1 MLGPARNRRPDTSRG
16 PALRPACAPHPL
28 STEKASPALPVNPA
42 RRGTTGRK
50 ESLVTCQS
58 SSLAQPL
65 RAQALE
71 SKRLGWILAAP
82 SSSRVL
88 LGKIPISLGVRKAEV
103 TSAPSSRLM
112 GLLWRLTRSKR
123 AKPSDQRPES
133 AGAHK
138 CWRLLFTSSSSPF
151 TAPHTARA
159 RAGGFPSP
167 HLPDF
172 PRLSSPPSLPPSPPA
187 FSPTRRP
194 TGPAASLCLS
204 SPANFSCTFWGSARA
219 LPWESLLSPE
229 LPAAGGPSARLS
241 RQPNMT
247 RALSGTLDSERFRVS
262 VPPDGGCREA
272 TAEIGHCLLREQMS
286 W

>member
-1 MLGPARNRRPDTSRG
+1 MTREVNTDALIYCLYRKYLVSPARAAGAGPARNRRPDTSRG
-16 PALRPACAPHPL
+16 PALRPACVPHPL
-28 STEKASPALPVNPA
+28 GMEKASPTLPVNPA
-42 RRGTTGRK
+42 QRGTTGRK

-123 AKPSDQRPES
+123 SKRAKPSDQRPES

-138 CWRLLFTSSSSPF
+138 CWRLLFTSSSSPL

-172 PRLSSPPSLPPSPPA
+172 PRLSSPPIPASQPPSFLSHTA
-187 FSPTRRP
+187 SHRP
-194 TGPAASLCLS
+194 SSLAVSFKPSKLLLYLLGLS
-204 SPANFSCTFWGSARA
+204 SSTPLGKF
-219 LPWESLLSPE
+219 P
-229 LPAAGGPSARLS
+229 
-241 RQPNMT
+241 
-247 RALSGTLDSERFRVS
+247 
-262 VPPDGGCREA
+262 
-272 TAEIGHCLLREQMS
+272 
-286 W
+286 

>member
-1 MLGPARNRRPDTSRG
+1 MTREVNTDALIHCLFLKYLVSPGRAAGAGPARNRRPDTSRG
-16 PALRPACAPHPL
+16 PALRPACVPHPL
-28 STEKASPALPVNPA
+28 GMEKASPALPVNPA

-112 GLLWRLTRSKR
+112 GLLWRLTRSKC

-172 PRLSSPPSLPPSPPA
+172 PRLSSPPSPPPRPPA

-194 TGPAASLCLS
+194 TGPGASPRLS
-204 SPANFSCTFWGSARA
+204 SPANFSCTFGAQLEHSPGKVSLAPSCQRPGAPPHGSAD
-219 LPWESLLSPE
+219 SP
-229 LPAAGGPSARLS
+229 
-241 RQPNMT
+241 T
-247 RALSGTLDSERFRVS
+247 
-262 VPPDGGCREA
+262 
-272 TAEIGHCLLREQMS
+272 
-286 W
+286 

>member
-1 MLGPARNRRPDTSRG
+1 MAGAGPARNRRPDTSRG

-28 STEKASPALPVNPA
+28 GMEKASPALPVNPA

-71 SKRLGWILAAP
+71 SKRLGWILAAL
-82 SSSRVL
+82 SSSPVL

-138 CWRLLFTSSSSPF
+138 CWRLLFTSSSSPL

-172 PRLSSPPSLPPSPPA
+172 PRLSSHPPRPCPPAPQLSLPHGVPQAQQPRCVFRAQQTSLVPFGAQLEHSPGKVSLAPSCQRPGAPPHGSA
-187 FSPTRRP
+187 DSPT
-194 TGPAASLCLS
+194 
-204 SPANFSCTFWGSARA
+204 
-219 LPWESLLSPE
+219 
-229 LPAAGGPSARLS
+229 
-241 RQPNMT
+241 
-247 RALSGTLDSERFRVS
+247 
-262 VPPDGGCREA
+262 
-272 TAEIGHCLLREQMS
+272 
-286 W
+286 

>member
-16 PALRPACAPHPL
+16 PALRPACVPHPL
-28 STEKASPALPVNPA
+28 GMEKASPALPVNPTP
-42 RRGTTGRK
+42 RGTTGRK

-82 SSSRVL
+82 SSSPVL

-138 CWRLLFTSSSSPF
+138 CWRLLFTSSSSPL

-172 PRLSSPPSLPPSPPA
+172 PRLSSPPVPAPQPPSFLSHTA
-187 FSPTRRP
+187 SHRP
-194 TGPAASLCLS
+194 SSLTASFEPSKLLLYL
-204 SPANFSCTFWGSARA
+204 WGSARA

-229 LPAAGGPSARLS
+229 LPAAGGPSAWLR